1 MGEYFFMF
9 IDTIFGFF
17 ALFVLVKF
25 LGKSQLNTLT
35 PFDFISAI
43 ILGELV
49 GNALFEKKAGIT
61 EMAFIMVLWGLLLYI
76 TEMISQKY
84 KGSRAALEGQPSIII
99 HRGYLMYDALKKNRL
114 DLNQLQHLLRSKDV
128 FSLEEVEYAVF
139 ETDGT
144 ISVLKKS
151 DYQTPTKSDINIPPS
166 PVKLATTVISDGEI
180 VWDNLKEAKLTEQWL
195 INELKQQNVYAVEEI
210 FYAEWQGEQQKLF
223 VMPYYTVGKG
233 T

>member
-9 IDTIFGFF
+9 IDTIFGFV
-17 ALFVLVKF
+17 ALFLLVKF

-61 EMAFIMVLWGLLLYI
+61 EMAFVIVIWGALLYI
-76 TEMISQKY
+76 TELISQKY
-84 KGSRAALEGQPSIII
+84 KGSRAALEGQPSIVI
-99 HRGYLMYDALKKNRL
+99 HKGYLMYDALKENRL
-114 DLNQLQHLLRSKDV
+114 DLNQLQHLLRTKDV

-151 DYQTPTKSDINIPPS
+151 DYQTPTKGDMNVPPT
-166 PVKLATTVISDGEI
+166 PVKMARTLISDGEI
-180 VWDNLKEAKLTEQWL
+180 VYDNLQEAKLTEQWL
-195 INELKQQNVYAVEEI
+195 INELKQQNIESVDEV
-210 FYAEWQGEQQKLF
+210 FYAEWQEDQQNLF
-223 VMPYYTVGKG
+223 VMPYYTKDKEK
-233 T
+233 